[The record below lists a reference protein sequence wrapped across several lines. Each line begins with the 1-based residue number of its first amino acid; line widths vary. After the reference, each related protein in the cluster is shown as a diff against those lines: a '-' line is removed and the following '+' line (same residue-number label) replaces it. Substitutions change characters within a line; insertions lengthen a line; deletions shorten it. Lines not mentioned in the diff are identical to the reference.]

1 MFFLT
6 APLHLYA
13 LFNGS
18 ISGCGVKFLGRDA
31 TKWSSFQ
38 NSRSLIIEKLWALLL
53 MILVFTS
60 AIVGTVG
67 LYTHYTPPGEETHG
81 KKSYVV
87 YLIGT
92 IGALMLFN
100 LLLEPVIALFF
111 FDEYKARK
119 KDAHKKSW

>member
-1 MFFLT
+1 
-6 APLHLYA
+6 
-13 LFNGS
+13 
-18 ISGCGVKFLGRDA
+18 
-31 TKWSSFQ
+31 
-38 NSRSLIIEKLWALLL
+38 